1 MARKSRINLVETQE
15 LQSLSLY
22 RAGIYRRLSE
32 EDGDDLEA
40 NSLVNQEKI
49 ARHHL
54 MDYPEIEIVDI
65 YTDNGYTGMNF
76 KRPGFIRMKEDFL
89 SGRIN
94 CIIVKD
100 VSRLGRNFVITSEY
114 VEKILPELGV
124 RLICINDDYDSA
136 DENADAAALMLPFK
150 MIMNESYSRDTSLK
164 IRSTISAMMNNG
176 EFLPPAGSIP
186 FGYIRNPEKNTFDVD
201 TEVAHIIVLIF
212 ELRASGMKF
221 NAIAK
226 ELIDRELPSPGK
238 IRFMRGITKDKRFE
252 NAQWIRGTIRKITND
267 PVYLGHRIHGKVKSD
282 KLGQAKTRRSK
293 DEWQIIENMHPAI
306 ITQELFD
313 AVQKVNAEELD
324 RLSKYKQG
332 PKLETDY
339 RTIFQDKLYCSDCNS
354 RLQAQKGS
362 GRPNSGLQA
371 WIAYECNGYLYS
383 HRSKCH
389 SHYIRQEVLM
399 NAVTNL
405 LNKHVEIAVDIEKL
419 ISDIKTMPAVA
430 RHQTSITDL
439 MKSCT
444 VKRQNLESKI
454 EQLLIDLTDGTID
467 RDEYDYMKIRYTHQ
481 LELQNEE
488 YDRLSKQAN
497 ELGEVISSTQQWINA
512 IKEYHKLPV
521 INRELFVLLVD
532 KIYVSDGNKIK
543 IQLMYDDPYKSIMD
557 YLKKVEVL
565 GNVG

>member
-1 MARKSRINLVETQE
+1 MARKSRINLIENPKTQA
-15 LQSLSLY
+15 LSLY

-49 ARHHL
+49 ARHYL
-54 MDYPEIEIVDI
+54 IDFPEIEVVDV

-76 KRPGFIRMKEDFL
+76 KRPDFLRMKEDFL

-100 VSRLGRNFVITSEY
+100 VSRFGRNFVITSEY
-114 VEKILPELGV
+114 VEKILPEFGI

-136 DENADAAALMLPFK
+136 DEGADAAALMLPFK
-150 MIMNESYSRDTSLK
+150 MVMNDSYSRDTSLK
-164 IRSTISAMMNNG
+164 IRSTISAMMDNG

-201 TEVAHIIVLIF
+201 MEVAHIVVLIF

-226 ELIDRELPSPGK
+226 ELIDRGLPSPGK
-238 IRFMRGITKDKRFE
+238 IRFVRGITKDKRYE

-306 ITQELFD
+306 ISQELFD
-313 AVQKVNAEELD
+313 AVQKVNAEELE
-324 RLSKYKQG
+324 RLSNYKPG

-339 RTIFQDKLYCSDCNS
+339 RTIFQDKLYCADCNS
-354 RLQAQKGS
+354 KLLAQKGS

-383 HRSKCH
+383 HRKKCH
-389 SHYIRQEVLM
+389 SHYIRQEVIM
-399 NAVTNL
+399 NAVSNL
-405 LNKHVEIAVDIEKL
+405 LNKHVEIAVDVEKL
-419 ISDIKTMPAVA
+419 ISDMRTMPAVV
-430 RHQTSITDL
+430 RHQSGITDL

-444 VKRQNLESKI
+444 IKKNNLELKI
-454 EQLLIDLTDGTID
+454 EQLLIDLTEGTID
-467 RDEYDYMKIRYTHQ
+467 RDEYDYMKIRYSHQ

-488 YDRLSKQAN
+488 YERLSKSAD
-497 ELGEVISSTQQWINA
+497 ELGDVISSAQQWINT

-532 KIYVSDGNKIK
+532 KIYVSDDNKIK

-565 GNVG
+565 SNVS

>member
-1 MARKSRINLVETQE
+1 MARKSRIDLIENQKTQE
-15 LQSLSLY
+15 LSLY

-49 ARHHL
+49 ARHYL
-54 MDYPEIEIVDI
+54 VDFPEIEVVDV

-76 KRPGFIRMKEDFL
+76 KRPDFLRMKEDFL

-100 VSRLGRNFVITSEY
+100 ISRFGRNFVITSEY
-114 VEKILPELGV
+114 VEKVLPELGI

-136 DENADAAALMLPFK
+136 NESADVAALMLPFK
-150 MIMNESYSRDTSLK
+150 MVMNDSYSRDTSLK

-186 FGYIRNPEKNTFDVD
+186 FGYIRNPEKNTFDID

-226 ELIDRELPSPGK
+226 ELIDRGLPSPGK
-238 IRFMRGITKDKRFE
+238 IRFMRGITKDKRYE

-306 ITQELFD
+306 ISQELFD
-313 AVQKVNAEELD
+313 AVQKINAEELE
-324 RLSKYKQG
+324 RLSNYKPG

-339 RTIFQDKLYCSDCNS
+339 RTVFQDKLYCADCNAK
-354 RLQAQKGS
+354 LLAQKGS

-383 HRSKCH
+383 HRTKCH
-389 SHYIRQEVLM
+389 SHYIRQEVIM
-399 NAVTNL
+399 NAVSNL

-419 ISDIKTMPAVA
+419 ISDIRTMPAVV
-430 RHQTSITDL
+430 RHQSGITDL

-444 VKRQNLESKI
+444 IKKSNLELKI
-454 EQLLIDLTDGTID
+454 EQLLIDLTEGTIN
-467 RDEYDYMKIRYTHQ
+467 RDEYDYMKIRYLHQ
-481 LELQNEE
+481 LEFQNEE
-488 YDRLSKQAN
+488 YERLSKSAD
-497 ELGEVISSTQQWINA
+497 ELGDVISSAQQWINT

-532 KIYVSDGNKIK
+532 KIYVSNDNKIK

-565 GNVG
+565 SNVG

>member
-1 MARKSRINLVETQE
+1 MARKSRINLIENPKTQA
-15 LQSLSLY
+15 LSLY

-49 ARHHL
+49 ARHYL
-54 MDYPEIEIVDI
+54 VDFPEIEVVDV

-76 KRPGFIRMKEDFL
+76 KRPDFLRMKEDFL

-100 VSRLGRNFVITSEY
+100 VSRFGRNFVITSEY

-136 DENADAAALMLPFK
+136 DESADAAALMLPFK
-150 MIMNESYSRDTSLK
+150 MVMNDSYSRDTSLK
-164 IRSTISAMMNNG
+164 IRSTISAMMDNG

-201 TEVAHIIVLIF
+201 MEVAHIVVLIF

-226 ELIDRELPSPGK
+226 ELIDRGLPSPGK
-238 IRFMRGITKDKRFE
+238 IRFVRGITKDKRYE

-306 ITQELFD
+306 ISQKLFD
-313 AVQKVNAEELD
+313 AVQKVNAEELE
-324 RLSKYKQG
+324 RLSNYKPG

-339 RTIFQDKLYCSDCNS
+339 RTIFQDKLYCADCNS
-354 RLQAQKGS
+354 KLHAQKSS

-371 WIAYECNGYLYS
+371 WIAYECNGYLHS
-383 HRSKCH
+383 HRTKCH
-389 SHYIRQEVLM
+389 SHYIRQEVIM
-399 NAVTNL
+399 NAVSNL
-405 LNKHVEIAVDIEKL
+405 LNKHVEIAIDVEKL
-419 ISDIKTMPAVA
+419 ISDMRTMPAVV
-430 RHQTSITDL
+430 RHQSGITDL

-444 VKRQNLESKI
+444 IKKNNLELKI
-454 EQLLIDLTDGTID
+454 EQLLIDLTEGTID
-467 RDEYDYMKIRYTHQ
+467 RDEYDYMKIRYSHQ

-488 YDRLSKQAN
+488 YERLSKSAD
-497 ELGEVISSTQQWINA
+497 ELGEVISSAQQWINT

-532 KIYVSDGNKIK
+532 KIYVSDDNKIK

-565 GNVG
+565 SNVS